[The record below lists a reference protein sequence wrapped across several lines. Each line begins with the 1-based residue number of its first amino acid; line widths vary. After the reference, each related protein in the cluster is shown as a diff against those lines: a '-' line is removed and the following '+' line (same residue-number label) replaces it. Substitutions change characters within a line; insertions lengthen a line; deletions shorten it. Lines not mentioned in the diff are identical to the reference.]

1 MKMIEARSLIE
12 TETST
17 TVGKRKAFVLAQP
30 ENDRYSLS
38 ERMKWIPT

>member
-1 MKMIEARSLIE
+1 MIETRSLIE

-17 TVGKRKAFVLAQP
+17 TDGKRRVFVLAQP